1 MGIIALVVA
10 ILLSVFAYRA
20 TRTFTF
26 RRLRYTAVGTY
37 PGFSGIA
44 AGLGAA
50 LLASPVVAILPIV
63 GAGTAIALGAG
74 VGTGVVA
81 GTRGRLGDDD

>member
-1 MGIIALVVA
+1 MAIIALVVA
-10 ILLSVFAYRA
+10 LLLTVGAYRVA
-20 TRTFTF
+20 RTFTF

-50 LLASPVVAILPIV
+50 LLASPLVAVLPIV
-63 GAGTAIALGAG
+63 GAGTAIAVGAG

-81 GTRGRLGDDD
+81 GTRGRLGDED